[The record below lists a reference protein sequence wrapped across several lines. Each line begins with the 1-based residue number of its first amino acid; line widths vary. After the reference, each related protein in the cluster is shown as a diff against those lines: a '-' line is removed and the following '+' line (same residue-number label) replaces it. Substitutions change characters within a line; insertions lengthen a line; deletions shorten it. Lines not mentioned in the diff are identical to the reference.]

1 MKKALIAC
9 LLLVVSIPAAQAE
22 EEGGWF
28 FFSTG
33 LGLYRLDGGG
43 EDAKPLNTFFR
54 AGFNLNRYLDI
65 GVEVSTTLSEDEIDG
80 FDFEI
85 ETKFAFAKL
94 NFVLNDN
101 VKLYVLGGVTEV
113 ELTTEFPQP
122 VLGQSK
128 TKNDDTGAG
137 IGGGIEF
144 RQDGNAAVTIEYV
157 NYFDDEFDDTDNDF
171 FVDSINLGLLWY
183 F

>member
-9 LLLVVSIPAAQAE
+9 LTLLVSLPAAQAN

-28 FFSTG
+28 FFG
-33 LGLYRLDGGG
+33 AGIGLYRLDGGG
-43 EDAKPLNTFFR
+43 EDAKPINSSFR
-54 AGFNLNRYLDI
+54 AGINLNRFLDI
-65 GVEVSTTLSEDEIDG
+65 GVEFSTSLADDEIDG

-85 ETKFAFAKL
+85 ETKFAYAKL
-94 NFVLNDN
+94 NYQLNDTI
-101 VKLYVLGGVTEV
+101 KMYVLGGVTDV
-113 ELTTEFPQP
+113 ELTTTLPQP

-128 TKNDDTGAG
+128 VKNDDTGAG
-137 IGGGIEF
+137 IGAGIEF
-144 RQDGNAAVTIEYV
+144 RQDGNAAITLEYV
-157 NYFDDEFDDTDNDF
+157 NYFDDELDDTGNDF